1 MIISKTPYRISF
13 FGGGT
18 DYPSWFKENTGKIL
32 STSINKYVYL
42 SLRDLGPYFD
52 YKHRIIWSK
61 VENVNDAKF
70 IQHNVVREM
79 LEYFKIKNG
88 VEIHYQGDLP
98 ARSGM
103 GSSSSFVVG
112 LMNAFLIKKKMKL
125 SKMDL
130 AKKSIMFEHKIL
142 EEIVGIQDQISASFG
157 GFNKIDIKRNG
168 TFGVKKIKINK
179 NVNKL
184 DKNLI
189 LLFTG
194 IHRTANEIAGQYVS
208 KLNKDKIIEMKE
220 INFQVEEAEQ
230 LLIKNKFDDFGRLL
244 NEGWKLKRS
253 LSKVISN
260 KKIDN
265 LYEFSMNNGALGG
278 KLLGAGGGG
287 FMLLY
292 VPYHKQKK
300 FFKKIKHVI
309 NVPFNFSEENS
320 QIILNN

>member
-32 STSINKYVYL
+32 STTINKYVYL

-70 IQHNVVREM
+70 IKHNVVREM

>member
-18 DYPSWFKENTGKIL
+18 DYPSWFKENKGKIL
-32 STSINKYVYL
+32 STTIDKYVYL
-42 SLRDLGPYFD
+42 SLRDLGPYFN

-61 VENVNDAKF
+61 VENVNNAKF
-70 IQHNVVREM
+70 IKHNVVREM

-157 GFNKIDIKRNG
+157 GLNKIDIKRSG

-292 VPYHKQKK
+292 VPHHKQNK

-320 QIILNN
+320 QIILNK

>member
-1 MIISKTPYRISF
+1 
-13 FGGGT
+13 
-18 DYPSWFKENTGKIL
+18 
-32 STSINKYVYL
+32 
-42 SLRDLGPYFD
+42 
-52 YKHRIIWSK
+52 
-61 VENVNDAKF
+61 
-70 IQHNVVREM
+70 
-79 LEYFKIKNG
+79 
-88 VEIHYQGDLP
+88 
-98 ARSGM
+98 
-103 GSSSSFVVG
+103 
-112 LMNAFLIKKKMKL
+112 
-125 SKMDL
+125 
-130 AKKSIMFEHKIL
+130 
-142 EEIVGIQDQISASFG
+142 
-157 GFNKIDIKRNG
+157 
-168 TFGVKKIKINK
+168 
-179 NVNKL
+179 
-184 DKNLI
+184 
-189 LLFTG
+189 
-194 IHRTANEIAGQYVS
+194 
-208 KLNKDKIIEMKE
+208 MKE